1 MTKAFWYFDFIS
13 PFAYLQLSL
22 FDTFPKD
29 LEITPVPVL
38 FGGLL
43 KHWGQLGPAEIP
55 PKRRFV
61 YRFFK
66 WQAEK
71 NGIPF
76 QMPPRHPY
84 NPLTTLRM
92 CISAGGQLNHIR
104 SAFDVIYGEGLQPD
118 EPIGIQAI
126 AKALGIDDPV
136 LATSDE
142 KVKNILRVNTENAIA
157 AGVFGVPTFVVND
170 QLFWGGDA
178 TNMMLDYVSNPK
190 LFDTTEMQRISEMPM
205 GDIRRK

>member
-1 MTKAFWYFDFIS
+1 MKAFWYFDFIS

-22 FDTFPKD
+22 FRNFPKD

-92 CISAGGQLNHIR
+92 CISAGAQLNHIR

-118 EPIGIQAI
+118 EPTGIQAI
-126 AKALGIDDPV
+126 ANALGIDDPV
-136 LATSDE
+136 MAISDE

-170 QLFWGGDA
+170 QIFWGGDA
-178 TNMMLDYVSNPK
+178 TGMMLDYVSNSK
-190 LFDTTEMQRISEMPM
+190 LFDSTEMQRISEMPM